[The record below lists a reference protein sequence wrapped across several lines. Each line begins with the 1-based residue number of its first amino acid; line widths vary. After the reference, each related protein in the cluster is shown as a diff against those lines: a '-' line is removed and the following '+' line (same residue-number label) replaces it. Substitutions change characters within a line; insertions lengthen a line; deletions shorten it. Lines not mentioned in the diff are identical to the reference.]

1 MISTTKRIARS
12 LFAAITRAVHSL
24 VHDQATGKLAPL
36 ALVAVLGG
44 TSCQALSN
52 LNFYTLDDDVTLGA
66 QAFEEVAGTEP
77 LISSGPQL
85 DQVERVTER
94 LVLSAEELHPEIATH
109 FQWEVVLIDNPET
122 VNAWCLPGGKMA
134 VYTGILPVTQTDA
147 GLAVVM
153 GHEITHAIERHG
165 TERLTRNGL
174 LGSAIEILTENE
186 DQAAVASVLANL
198 GVGLPWGRNDE
209 LEADREGLFIL
220 ANAGYD
226 PREAPAFWQRMSD
239 MSGGGG
245 SGLEEYFSTH
255 PSHERRIEQLSAAV
269 PEAMQ
274 LYESYS
280 TKNSP

>member
-1 MISTTKRIARS
+1 MISITKRIARS
-12 LFAAITRAVHSL
+12 ISATITRTVSSL
-24 VHDQATGKLAPL
+24 VGNQTFGGLAPL
-36 ALVAVLGG
+36 ALVAILGG

-52 LNFYTLDDDVTLGA
+52 LNFYSLDDDVTLGA
-66 QAFEEVAGTEP
+66 QAFQEVAGSEP
-77 LISSGPQL
+77 LITSGPQL
-85 DQVERVTER
+85 DQVNRVTER
-94 LVLSAEELHPEIATH
+94 LILSAEELHPEVATH
-109 FQWEVVLIDNPET
+109 FQWEVVLIDNPEM

-153 GHEITHAIERHG
+153 GHELTHAIERHG

-174 LGSAIEILTENE
+174 LGSAIEILTEDE

-198 GVGLPWGRNDE
+198 GIGLPWGRNDE
-209 LEADREGLFIL
+209 LQADREGLFIL

-245 SGLEEYFSTH
+245 SGFEEYLSTH

-274 LYESYS
+274 LYESS
-280 TKNSP
+280 PRKNSP